1 MFRSLLTATALA
13 ITTATASFAPLP
25 AQATGHGCQTVQF
38 PRGAYAHTV
47 HGHANS
53 HQAQCYYLS
62 VRHGQLA
69 RVRVTYGSVFFSTTH
84 THGTYHDVEFR
95 TVNGQLY
102 VYVHTDRHGNQP
114 YGIEFVFV

>member
-1 MFRSLLTATALA
+1 MFRSFLTVAALAVSTATATLA
-13 ITTATASFAPLP
+13 PMQ
-25 AQATGHGCQTVQF
+25 AQATGHGCQQVHF

-47 HGHANS
+47 HGHANA
-53 HQAQCYYLS
+53 HQSQCYYLP
-62 VRHGQLA
+62 VRAGQLA

-84 THGTYHDVEFR
+84 THGNFTNVEFR

-102 VYVHTDRHGNQP
+102 VYVHTDYAGSQP